1 MVSTYIH
8 KYKKFGDL
16 FVEIAFHPS
25 KPLNKN
31 VNQYNKIPLLNTVPI
46 LFFPAVSTESM
57 KVQRC
62 K

>member
-46 LFFPAVSTESM
+46 LFFL
-57 KVQRC
+57 Q
-62 K
+62 